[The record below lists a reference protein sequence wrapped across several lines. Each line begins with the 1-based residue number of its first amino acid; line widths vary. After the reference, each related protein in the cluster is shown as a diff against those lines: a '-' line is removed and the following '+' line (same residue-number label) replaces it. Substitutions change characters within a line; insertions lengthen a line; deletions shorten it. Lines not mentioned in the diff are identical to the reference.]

1 MNIFIEYKRDD
12 MLCLD
17 NWGCVQL
24 VNVNV
29 LQAWH
34 GEARETL
41 QNLCIFFVEPTI
53 QKLG

>member
-29 LQAWH
+29 LQ
-34 GEARETL
+34 GIRTETGRGCRSGSKSGGGTLSAR
-41 QNLCIFFVEPTI
+41 
-53 QKLG
+53 

>member
-29 LQAWH
+29 LQV
-34 GEARETL
+34 L
-41 QNLCIFFVEPTI
+41 SISL
-53 QKLG
+53 

>member
-1 MNIFIEYKRDD
+1 MSACCNKQCYAINVELTMNIFIEYKRDD

-29 LQAWH
+29 LH
-34 GEARETL
+34 
-41 QNLCIFFVEPTI
+41 PPS
-53 QKLG
+53 

>member
-17 NWGCVQL
+17 NWGGVQL

-29 LQAWH
+29 LQ
-34 GEARETL
+34 
-41 QNLCIFFVEPTI
+41 
-53 QKLG
+53 